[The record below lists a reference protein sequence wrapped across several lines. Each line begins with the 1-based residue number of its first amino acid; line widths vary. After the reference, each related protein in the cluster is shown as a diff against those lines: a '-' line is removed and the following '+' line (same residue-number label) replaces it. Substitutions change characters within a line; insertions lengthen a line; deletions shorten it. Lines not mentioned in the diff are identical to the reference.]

1 MSVENEVDNLL
12 RENMSEAGYNFW
24 IDLNKRIPSIWN
36 RASSS
41 TGKYHL
47 KEDGKV
53 PTVLEHT
60 YEMLHACC
68 KVMKLF
74 KVKPNTQEADVLLLG
89 ILLHDSF
96 KYGTEDPLH
105 TKYTDKTH
113 DRITA
118 NKIQLNKNIFLKV
131 ITEKQ
136 VSNLEHIVR
145 FHSGIWSTD
154 AKNDNEFCLDKL
166 SPEAFFVHILDML
179 SANNCLRLP
188 KVKEIKEVKKDIITE
203 DEYDL
208 LSNVS

>member
-1 MSVENEVDNLL
+1 M
-12 RENMSEAGYNFW
+12 AKW
-24 IDLNKRIPSIWN
+24 
-36 RASSS
+36 
-41 TGKYHL
+41 L
-47 KEDGKV
+47 KVG
-53 PTVLEHT
+53 
-60 YEMLHACC
+60 
-68 KVMKLF
+68 
-74 KVKPNTQEADVLLLG
+74 NTQEADVLLLG